1 MYALI
6 KDNVVV
12 ARESRRTNLFNIP
25 LAGYMSDEELK
36 EMGILPV
43 LCGQSCNPSTHEMVN
58 PSYNIGKDNV
68 SVTYTIQPLKKK
80 TIFTPREFRQRFS
93 MDEKVAIYEL
103 ARVSVLVQ
111 IFVDDMNTADFID
124 IENSE
129 TIEGMTIL
137 NSAGIITDERYDE
150 LMATHYPPVDQN

>member
-6 KDNVVV
+6 KDNTVV

-25 LAGYMSDEELK
+25 LAGYKTDEELK
-36 EMGILPV
+36 EIGILPV
-43 LCGQSCNPSTHEMVN
+43 LCEQSCNQSTHEMVN
-58 PSYNIGKDNV
+58 PIYNIGEDSV
-68 SVTYTIQPLKKK
+68 SVTYIVQSLKKQ
-80 TIFTPREFRQRFS
+80 TLFTPREFRQRFS

-111 IFVDDMNTADFID
+111 IFVDDMNSADFID
-124 IENSE
+124 IEYSE

-137 NSAGIITDERYDE
+137 NSAGILTDERYDE
-150 LMATHYPPVDQN
+150 LMATHYPPVEQ

>member
-6 KDNVVV
+6 KDNAVV
-12 ARESRRTNLFNIP
+12 ARESRRANMLNIP

-58 PSYNIGKDNV
+58 PIYNIGEDSV

-80 TIFTPREFRQRFS
+80 TIFTPREFRQRLT

-103 ARVSVLVQ
+103 ARISVLVQ
-111 IFVDDMNTADFID
+111 IFVDDMNSADFID
-124 IENSE
+124 IEYTE

-137 NSAGIITDERYDE
+137 NSAGILTDERYDE
-150 LMATHYPPVDQN
+150 LMSTHYPPVEQ